1 MAMDERVMIEAI
13 GSGGAV
19 ILVSVV
25 FYSVLAIIS
34 RAKSVGSKPQKEFTT
49 DPKRNKVL
57 SQPEK
62 VDFEKERKLGLKQ
75 SSLNR
80 PAVSHAYQNKFDDN
94 VVCSF
99 RDVEQVNLDD
109 FPKAARVLEYSEPAM
124 HTWIKVKSWP
134 RNLQLDFLVSIEAD
148 PAQDVLSLFERFAA
162 DIESAL
168 RPYSCEEA
176 NNALK
181 VAREIGPSAEKEFI
195 EVYELLGRPKNVDGI
210 LKKVERKFCSLSQAD
225 VRAIQMELLYGTT
238 KEAAERLKRFG
249 YEAKSI
255 DGNSNLGG
263 VFYGPDGSA
272 QSYLNTVGL
281 IELMLGALAELDA
294 AGLVK

>member
-1 MAMDERVMIEAI
+1 MIEAI
-13 GSGGAV
+13 GSGVAV
-19 ILVSVV
+19 FLVLMA
-25 FYSVLAIIS
+25 FYAVSAIIS
-34 RAKSVGSKPQKEFTT
+34 RAKSVVSKSQKEFIT
-49 DPKRNKVL
+49 DPKSNKVL

-80 PAVSHAYQNKFDDN
+80 PPVLHAYQKKFDDN
-94 VVCSF
+94 VACSF

-109 FPKAARVLEYSEPAM
+109 FPKAARVLEYSETAAN
-124 HTWIKVKSWP
+124 TWIKVKSWP
-134 RNLQLDFLVSIEAD
+134 RNLQLDFLVCIEAD
-148 PAQDVLSLFERFAA
+148 PAQDVLSLFESFTV
-162 DIESAL
+162 DVESAL
-168 RPYSCEEA
+168 RPYSCEGA

-210 LKKVERKFCSLSQAD
+210 LKKVESKFCSLSQVD
-225 VRAIQMELLYGTT
+225 VRAMQMKLVYGTT
-238 KEAAERLKRFG
+238 NEAEEGLKRFG

-272 QSYLNTVGL
+272 QSYLNTFGL